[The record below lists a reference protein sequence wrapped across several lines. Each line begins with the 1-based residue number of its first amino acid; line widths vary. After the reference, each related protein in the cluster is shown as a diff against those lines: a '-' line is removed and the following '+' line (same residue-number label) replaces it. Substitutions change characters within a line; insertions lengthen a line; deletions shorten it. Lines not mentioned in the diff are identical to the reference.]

1 MITIRGT
8 TRLKAIGLAFAVS
21 MVCSA
26 TSPAWCADLKL
37 GFDFSLTGGT
47 DDFGKAARMGAMLAL
62 KEYNAKGGYKGQKV
76 EAVLY
81 AHPQVLDAAVFGIPD
96 DEWGESV
103 YAVIQ
108 AKPGESMDLEEL
120 RGFIESRVARYK
132 RPRQYELRDELP
144 RTDAGKLL
152 KRVLRDE
159 FWQGRAAAV

>member
-1 MITIRGT
+1 MIISGGVN
-8 TRLKAIGLAFAVS
+8 IY
-21 MVCSA
+21 
-26 TSPAWCADLKL
+26 PA
-37 GFDFSLTGGT
+37 
-47 DDFGKAARMGAMLAL
+47 
-62 KEYNAKGGYKGQKV
+62 EV

-108 AKPGESMDLEEL
+108 TKPGESVDLDEL
-120 RGFIESRVARYK
+120 RGFVDSRVARYK
-132 RPRQYELRDELP
+132 RPRRYELRDQLP